1 MCKNKSEFDQL
12 VAEYRTFA
20 TMKKKA
26 EERLKKV
33 KPDMEEYIRAKGIPS
48 GKDGKSL
55 VIFGDGYKVTL
66 SESDRTTFNGDL
78 LKELLGDSV
87 AEYQNVTL
95 VTKIDVR

>member
-12 VAEYRTFA
+12 VNEYRTFA

-33 KPDMEEYIRAKGIPS
+33 KPDMEEYIRAKGIPG

-78 LKELLGDSV
+78 LRDLLGDSV